1 MTTGAGIGAVHNW
14 VKAYHES
21 GMAAL
26 QVRNRNA
33 AQNGK
38 TAPAPRRSRNAGDGN
53 DDAEA
58 LRRRIEELEPRNAL
72 MREVVEVRRKDL
84 GTDPRRL
91 SNREKTLPSDRMHPT
106 YSLNSMRI
114 GILREDNAGKHSC
127 SPNLLPY
134 FWQNACIG
142 ECTSESQEDQYQW
155 LLHRGPNSSRRF
167 LTGNSTFHQEKN
179 TNQRVAL
186 PRRISSDACAPTI
199 SIKQMLSSF
208 TWHLSKILFS
218 AAPHSKNSARKYRSL
233 LQPHQL
239 SDCKNPFNTLLPATP
254 RKAKSKFDQHIRR
267 HRQAMQPY

>member
-167 LTGNSTFHQEKN
+167 LTGNSTFHQEKKYQSEGSPSTQDIIRRMRSN
-179 TNQRVAL
+179 NFNQTDVEQFYMAFIKDFVFCRSAL
-186 PRRISSDACAPTI
+186 KKFSQKI
-199 SIKQMLSSF
+199 SIAF
-208 TWHLSKILFS
+208 
-218 AAPHSKNSARKYRSL
+218 AAASIK
-233 LQPHQL
+233 
-239 SDCKNPFNTLLPATP
+239 
-254 RKAKSKFDQHIRR
+254 
-267 HRQAMQPY
+267 